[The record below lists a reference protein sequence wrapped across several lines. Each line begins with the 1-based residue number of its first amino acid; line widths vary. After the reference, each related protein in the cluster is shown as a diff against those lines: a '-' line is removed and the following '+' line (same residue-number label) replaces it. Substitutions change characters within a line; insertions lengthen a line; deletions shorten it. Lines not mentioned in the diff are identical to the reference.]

1 MVKVMYYTNYFFI
14 CSILGFLLET
24 CFYTLFKWDGGS
36 GILYG
41 PWTPVYG
48 IGAIIIIIFFDFIFK
63 KINTNKFSK
72 FIIFFVSICIFLSII
87 ELIGGILIEQIFNI
101 TFWDYSNHK
110 YHIGKYISLEMAL
123 VWGLASTLF
132 IFLLRPLIDKF
143 IYKIPKIITYIL
155 IILIV
160 IDTFFT
166 IFNKVK

>member
-1 MVKVMYYTNYFFI
+1 
-14 CSILGFLLET
+14 
-24 CFYTLFKWDGGS
+24 
-36 GILYG
+36 
-41 PWTPVYG
+41 
-48 IGAIIIIIFFDFIFK
+48 
-63 KINTNKFSK
+63 
-72 FIIFFVSICIFLSII
+72 
-87 ELIGGILIEQIFNI
+87 
-101 TFWDYSNHK
+101 
-110 YHIGKYISLEMAL
+110 MAL

>member
-1 MVKVMYYTNYFFI
+1 MYYTNYFFI

-63 KINTNKFSK
+63 
-72 FIIFFVSICIFLSII
+72 
-87 ELIGGILIEQIFNI
+87 
-101 TFWDYSNHK
+101 
-110 YHIGKYISLEMAL
+110 
-123 VWGLASTLF
+123 
-132 IFLLRPLIDKF
+132 
-143 IYKIPKIITYIL
+143 IPKIITYIL

>member
-1 MVKVMYYTNYFFI
+1 MSCDLK
-14 CSILGFLLET
+14 
-24 CFYTLFKWDGGS
+24 K
-36 GILYG
+36 
-41 PWTPVYG
+41 
-48 IGAIIIIIFFDFIFK
+48 FFDI
-63 KINTNKFSK
+63 KFLK
-72 FIIFFVSICIFLSII
+72 FIIFFVSICILLSII